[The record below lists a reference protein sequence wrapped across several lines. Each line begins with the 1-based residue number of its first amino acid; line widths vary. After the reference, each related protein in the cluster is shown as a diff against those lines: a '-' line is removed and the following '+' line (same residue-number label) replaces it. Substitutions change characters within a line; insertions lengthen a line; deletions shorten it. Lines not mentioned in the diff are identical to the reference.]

1 MNDRLKISLA
11 KFNVRVEAFSM
22 REKTLVL
29 FAILSL
35 IYAINAFAILPQ
47 FNNIQEKLATSIAI
61 KERQVESLGV
71 DLKRLVS
78 MQEQVS
84 GVANRVKVE
93 ELQAQIK
100 ATRSV
105 STLIAKLVAPTD
117 MALLVEHLLASNRQV
132 EVLRLEN
139 IEAELMNPPPQEEG
153 VAMQSVDQKTEAE
166 KNKKQAEVQKKEES
180 DRNEIRLYKHGMT
193 IQVKGRYWDIVRVL
207 QTIENQPRKILWGD
221 VNLSID
227 KYPLSIAEI
236 TIYTVNLE
244 PVWITI

>member
-11 KFNVRVEAFSM
+11 KFNVHIEAFSM

-29 FAILSL
+29 FAILSS

-47 FNNIQEKLATSIAI
+47 FNNIQEKLATSIGI

-166 KNKKQAEVQKKEES
+166 KNKEQAEVQKKEP

-221 VNLSID
+221 IHLSTD